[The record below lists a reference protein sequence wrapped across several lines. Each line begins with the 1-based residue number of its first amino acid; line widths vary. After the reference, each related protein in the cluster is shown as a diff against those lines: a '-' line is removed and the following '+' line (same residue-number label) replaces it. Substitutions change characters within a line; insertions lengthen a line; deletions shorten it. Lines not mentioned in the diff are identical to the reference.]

1 MTAVNPATPSAPPVA
16 VGAPTPATR
25 RRTYSTAWWGVAMLI
40 LTEATIFLV
49 LIAAYF
55 FLRASAS
62 EWPPAGISLPD
73 LKMST
78 PFSFVLWGSS
88 IPIVWAEVKL
98 RKGEL
103 QKFRAGLAI
112 SFFMGFAFLLYTAR
126 SFHDLE
132 FGWTDNAY
140 GSIVYTIVGLH
151 ALHVLVGVV
160 MNAVI
165 QLKARLGRYDG
176 DRHASAEVFFLY
188 WHFVDAVWLVVWPS
202 LFLSE
207 HF

>member
-1 MTAVNPATPSAPPVA
+1 MTAPTAPVSPAIGPVE
-16 VGAPTPATR
+16 VTPATR

-40 LTEATIFLV
+40 LTEAMIFLT
-49 LIAAYF
+49 LIGAYF

-62 EWPPAGISLPD
+62 EWPPAGIALPD

-78 PFSFVLWGSS
+78 PFSFLLWGSS
-88 IPIVWAEVKL
+88 IPILWAEVKL
-98 RKGEL
+98 RNGDL
-103 QKFRAGLAI
+103 DKFRLGLAI
-112 SFFMGFAFLLYTAR
+112 SFVMGLAFLLYTAR
-126 SFHDLE
+126 SFQDLE

-151 ALHVLVGVV
+151 ALHVLIGLVI
-160 MNAVI
+160 NAVI
-165 QLKARLGRYDG
+165 QLKARLGRYGG
-176 DRHASAEVFFLY
+176 DRHASAEVYFLY

>member
-1 MTAVNPATPSAPPVA
+1 VTVPVAPA
-16 VGAPTPATR
+16 VGAIPPGTPTPATR

-40 LTEATIFLV
+40 LTEAMIFLA
-49 LIAAYF
+49 LIGAYF
-55 FLRASAS
+55 FLRASATT
-62 EWPPAGISLPD
+62 WPPAGIELPE
-73 LKMST
+73 LKLST

-88 IPIVWAEVKL
+88 IPIFWAEASL
-98 RKGEL
+98 RKGDL
-103 QKFRAGLAI
+103 KRFRLGLATT
-112 SFFMGFAFLLYTAR
+112 FVMGIAFLGYTAYG
-126 SFHDLE
+126 FHELKY
-132 FGWTDNAY
+132 GWTDNAY

-160 MNAVI
+160 MNGVI
-165 QLKARLGRYDG
+165 QLKARLGRYNG
-176 DRHASAEVFFLY
+176 GRHASAEVYFLY